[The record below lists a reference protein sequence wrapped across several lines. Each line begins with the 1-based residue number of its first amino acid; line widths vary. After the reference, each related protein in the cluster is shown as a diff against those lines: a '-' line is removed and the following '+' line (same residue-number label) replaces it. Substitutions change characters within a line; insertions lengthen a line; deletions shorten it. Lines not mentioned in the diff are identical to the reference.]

1 MTARNKYIVDVND
14 GDQLEIYADQFAL
27 TPNGDAVFHQVR
39 KSALVNDKGVRN
51 MEDDMTPVLMVKASR
66 IKQVHLLVHSGAV
79 PAYTDPG
86 AIQLTH

>member
-1 MTARNKYIVDVND
+1 MTARNKYVVEFNDDKPIDV
-14 GDQLEIYADQFAL
+14 YADQFAL

-66 IKQVHLLVHSGAV
+66 IKQIQLIAHGATV
-79 PAYTDPG
+79 PAYEDPG